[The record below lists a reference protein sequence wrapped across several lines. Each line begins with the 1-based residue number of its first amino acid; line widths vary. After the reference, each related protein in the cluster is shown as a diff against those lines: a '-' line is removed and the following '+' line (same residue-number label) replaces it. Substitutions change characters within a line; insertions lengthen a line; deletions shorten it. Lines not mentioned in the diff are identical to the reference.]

1 MNRRDFTALLL
12 TSAVAG
18 CGWFDEKKTPLPG
31 ERIPV
36 IGIGGGLEPDPSLAA
51 VTVALPPPELNPAWP
66 VPGGVP
72 THAMGHPALPD
83 RLSRA
88 WTTDIGEGASRYTR
102 ILSSPVVAGG
112 RVFAMDGATQ
122 VSALDA
128 ASGGRIWA
136 VDLKPEEERG
146 SAFGGG
152 PCFWNDRLFVTT
164 GYGEV
169 VALDPAD
176 GKIIWRQQRHGAA
189 ARPADRHRRPRLRGQ
204 RRERARCAVG
214 R

>member
-12 TSAVAG
+12 ASAATG
-18 CGWFDEKKTPLPG
+18 CGLFDEKKTPLPG
-31 ERIPV
+31 ERISV
-36 IGIGGGLEPDPSLAA
+36 LGIGGELDPDPSLAS
-51 VTVALPPPELNPAWP
+51 VPVALPPPELNPAWP

-72 THAMGHPALPD
+72 THAAGHPALPE
-83 RLSRA
+83 RLGRA
-88 WTTDIGEGASRYTR
+88 WTTAIGEGASRYTR
-102 ILSSPVVAGG
+102 VLSAPVVAGG

-136 VDLKPEEERG
+136 VDLKPEDVTRRRVRRRSVLLER
-146 SAFGGG
+146 SAVRD
-152 PCFWNDRLFVTT
+152 NR
-164 GYGEV
+164 
-169 VALDPAD
+169 
-176 GKIIWRQQRHGAA
+176 IWSGRGARPGRREGDLAPERHGAA
-189 ARPADRHRRPRLRGQ
+189 ACAADGHRGPRLRGQ